1 MATLREAIPDYK
13 TNGIFKNIP
22 GISSWGMSP
31 ELLDITL
38 MGKYGN
44 KTINSLMKEFTNNQG
59 VVQDMSGLT
68 NLVWQFHQDNWMKLY
83 DAMRQDYNPIKPY
96 SKDIE
101 SSQTVDNDVSKQSQS
116 TTTNNLQKKNTGT
129 VGESGTISDAIDTTK
144 TSTLSGSDA
153 EAKTGSDTVLDTYNS
168 TLKDEDHL
176 QGTVTK
182 NIGGSIE
189 TAKAGTE
196 DRHILS
202 SHDTPNDNM
211 NYTEVFTDN
220 NRISPDGQSWNA
232 DGVTHTVSDKT
243 GTVQANTSE
252 AVQASNPYDENT
264 TLGDVELNT
273 REITLRQGDPPET
286 VKIPD
291 AEETTVN
298 TNFKPTDK
306 QQSASNQATQS
317 DHEVSETTTNKDF
330 SHTKTIDEKN
340 YHEYTT
346 YGQGES
352 GANARKDTT
361 TYNQYSESTK
371 QQSFINEGGNKVW
384 DHVDHVKSGTDTE
397 QTTYNS
403 TTTTSYGKVDTL
415 TESGDNTR
423 TIANTRTDNLTEAL
437 TGTVGVSAGDT
448 VTNDTSIE
456 SQSSATGNLG
466 FMTSQRQLEE
476 EINLRQK
483 YFYDGVV
490 KDVAKLLTVGTY
502 A

>member
-22 GISSWGMSP
+22 GIASWGMSP

-68 NLVWQFHQDNWMKLY
+68 NLVWQFHQDNWLKLY

-101 SSQTVDNDVSKQSQS
+101 ETVTVDNDVTEQSQS
-116 TTTNNLQKKNTGT
+116 TLTNNLEKTNTGT
-129 VGESGTISDAIDTTK
+129 VGESGTVVDDIDTTK

-153 EAKTGSDTVLDTYNS
+153 EAKTGTDTVADLYNS
-168 TLKDEDHL
+168 TLTDEDHL
-176 QGTVTK
+176 QGHTTK
-182 NIGGSIE
+182 SITGSIE
-189 TAKAGTE
+189 NAKAGTE
-196 DRHILS
+196 DRHVLS
-202 SHDTPNDNM
+202 SHNGNDNL

-220 NRISPDGQSWNA
+220 NRILPDGTEAGSE
-232 DGVTHTVSDKT
+232 DIEGVVHSITKDQT
-243 GTVQANTSE
+243 GTVQAATSE

-264 TLGDVELNT
+264 TLGNVSISTSSGSDKPVADEG
-273 REITLRQGDPPET
+273 TL
-286 VKIPD
+286 
-291 AEETTVN
+291 N

-306 QQSASNQATQS
+306 QQSANNQETVS
-317 DHEVSETTTNKDF
+317 DHKLDETTTNRDF
-330 SHTKTIDEKN
+330 SHTKTVDEKN

-352 GANARKDTT
+352 GASARKDTT
-361 TYNQYSESTK
+361 TYNQYSEQITN
-371 QQSFINEGGNKVW
+371 QSFVTDAGGNKDW
-384 DHVDHVKSGTDTE
+384 DHVDHKKSGTDTE
-397 QTTYNS
+397 TTTYNS
-403 TTTTSYGKVDTL
+403 TSTTTYGKVDTIA
-415 TESGDNTR
+415 ESGDNTR
-423 TIANTRTDNLTEAL
+423 TINNTRTDNLTEAL
-437 TGTVGVSAGDT
+437 TGTVGEVKGNTIATDGST
-448 VTNDTSIE
+448 E
-456 SQSSATGNLG
+456 RQSSAVGNLG

>member
-22 GISSWGMSP
+22 GIASWGMSP

-68 NLVWQFHQDNWMKLY
+68 NLVWQFHQDNWLKLY

-101 SSQTVDNDVSKQSQS
+101 ETVTVDNDVTEQSQS
-116 TTTNNLQKKNTGT
+116 TLTNNLQKKNTGT
-129 VGESGTISDAIDTTK
+129 VGESGTVVDDLDSTK

-153 EAKTGSDTVLDTYNS
+153 EAKTGSDTVQDTYNS

-196 DRHILS
+196 DRHVLS
-202 SHDTPNDNM
+202 SHNGNDNL
-211 NYTEVFTDN
+211 NFTEVFTDN
-220 NRISPDGQSWNA
+220 NTIKA
-232 DGVTHTVSDKT
+232 DGTTAGDNEVKGIEHEITKDTT
-243 GTVQANTSE
+243 GTVQATTAE
-252 AVQASNPYDENT
+252 AVQASNPYDEST
-264 TLGDVELNT
+264 TLGDIDIQST
-273 REITLRQGDPPET
+273 TITMDQSSKSIPEAT
-286 VKIPD
+286 EST
-291 AEETTVN
+291 AG

-306 QQSASNQATQS
+306 QQSANNQATQS
-317 DHEVSETTTNKDF
+317 EHEFKETTKNKDF
-330 SHTKTIDEKN
+330 SHTKTVDEKN

-346 YGQGES
+346 YGQGEE

-361 TYNQYSESTK
+361 TYNQYSEATK
-371 QQSFINEGGNKVW
+371 QQSFITEGGNKVW
-384 DHVDHVKSGTDTE
+384 DHVDHIKSGTDTE

-403 TTTTSYGKVDTL
+403 TTTTSYGKVDTIA
-415 TESGDNTR
+415 ESGDNTR
-423 TIANTRTDNLTEAL
+423 TINNTRTDNLTEAL
-437 TGTVGVSAGDT
+437 TGTVGEVKGNTIATDGST
-448 VTNDTSIE
+448 E
-456 SQSSATGNLG
+456 RQSSAVGNLG

>member
-1 MATLREAIPDYK
+1 MEY
-13 TNGIFKNIP
+13 
-22 GISSWGMSP
+22 
-31 ELLDITL
+31 
-38 MGKYGN
+38 
-44 KTINSLMKEFTNNQG
+44 TI
-59 VVQDMSGLT
+59 
-68 NLVWQFHQDNWMKLY
+68 
-83 DAMRQDYNPIKPY
+83 
-96 SKDIE
+96 
-101 SSQTVDNDVSKQSQS
+101 
-116 TTTNNLQKKNTGT
+116 
-129 VGESGTISDAIDTTK
+129 
-144 TSTLSGSDA
+144 
-153 EAKTGSDTVLDTYNS
+153 LDTYNS

-196 DRHILS
+196 DRHVLS
-202 SHDTPNDNM
+202 SHDTPNDKL

-220 NRISPDGQSWNA
+220 NRTLPDGTTA
-232 DGVTHTVSDKT
+232 GTEDIKGVTHDITKDTT
-243 GTVQANTSE
+243 GTVQANTNEVVS
-252 AVQASNPYDENT
+252 AANPYDEST
-264 TLGDVELNT
+264 TLGDVE
-273 REITLRQGDPPET
+273 ITTET
-286 VKIPD
+286 IQMPGTTQKKIPE
-291 AEETTVN
+291 ANETTSD

-306 QQSASNQATQS
+306 QQSANNQATQS
-317 DHEVSETTTNKDF
+317 EHEFAEKTINQDF

-352 GANARKDTT
+352 GASARKDTT
-361 TYNQYSESTK
+361 TYNQYSEATK
-371 QQSFINEGGNKVW
+371 QQSFITEDGNKVW

-403 TTTTSYGKVDTL
+403 TTTTSYGKVDTIAE
-415 TESGDNTR
+415 TGDNTR
-423 TIANTRTDNLTEAL
+423 TINNTRTDNLTEAL
-437 TGTVGVSAGDT
+437 TGTVGEIKDNTIATEGST
-448 VTNDTSIE
+448 ERQSTS
-456 SQSSATGNLG
+456 TGNLG

>member
-22 GISSWGMSP
+22 GIASWGMSP

-68 NLVWQFHQDNWMKLY
+68 NLVWQFHQDNWLKLY

-101 SSQTVDNDVSKQSQS
+101 ETVTVDNDVTEQTQS
-116 TTTNNLQKKNTGT
+116 TVTNNLEKTNTGT
-129 VGESGTISDAIDTTK
+129 VGESGTVVDDLDTTR

-168 TLKDEDHL
+168 SLADITKIDSHVSKTINGDI
-176 QGTVTK
+176 VTQK
-182 NIGGSIE
+182 EGS
-189 TAKAGTE
+189 E
-196 DRHILS
+196 DRHTLTS
-202 SHDTPNDNM
+202 DGQNPT
-211 NYTEVFTDN
+211 NYTEVWTDN
-220 NRISPDGQSWNA
+220 NRILPDGTTA
-232 DGVTHTVSDKT
+232 GDEDIEGVTHNITQDKT
-243 GTVQANTSE
+243 GTTQAATSE
-252 AVQASNPYDENT
+252 AVQASNPYDEST
-264 TLGDVELNT
+264 VLGDVE
-273 REITLRQGDPPET
+273 I
-286 VKIPD
+286 
-291 AEETTVN
+291 TTVN
-298 TNFKPTDK
+298 NNPVANETTLNSNFKPTDK
-306 QQSASNQATQS
+306 QQSANNQETVS
-317 DHEVSETTTNKDF
+317 DHSLSENTTNRDF
-330 SHTKTIDEKN
+330 SHSKTAEVKN
-340 YHEYTT
+340 YHETTT
-346 YGQGES
+346 YGE
-352 GANARKDTT
+352 NNNPRKDTT
-361 TYNQYSESTK
+361 SYEQYTEDVHT
-371 QQSFINEGGNKVW
+371 QTFRTEGGNRVYDEI
-384 DHVDHVKSGTDTE
+384 DHTKSGTDTE

-403 TTTTSYGKVDTL
+403 TTTTSYGKVDTIAE
-415 TESGDNTR
+415 TGDNTR
-423 TIANTRTDNLTEAL
+423 TINNTRTDNLTEAL
-437 TGTVGVSAGDT
+437 TGTVGEIKDNTIATEGST
-448 VTNDTSIE
+448 E
-456 SQSSATGNLG
+456 RQSSATGNLG